1 MSKFNEY
8 LDKVK
13 DLAEDAGEVAK
24 NAVGEVTDR
33 AKDLADERSKVRELM
48 NDAKTQTSA
57 FTQSAKEKVQGIIK
71 DAGAIKEIKQGIS
84 ELEAL
89 PEIEG
94 SIVYRMDLE
103 ALIFDLRSLSLFIED
118 KRLDDDSVAE
128 EITKVMEKVKPEAV
142 TEQEDTEQQAIT
154 NARAIAYNACVR
166 ALETLQQKPDAGK

>member
-1 MSKFNEY
+1 MSKFSEY

-142 TEQEDTEQQAIT
+142 TEQEDTEQQAIE
-154 NARAIAYNACVR
+154 NAKTIAYNACTR
-166 ALETLQQKPDAGK
+166 ALEALQQNKASE

>member
-33 AKDLADERSKVRELM
+33 AKDLADERSKVKELI

-57 FTQSAKEKVQGIIK
+57 FTQGAKEKVQSIIK

-94 SIVYRMDLE
+94 SIICTMEIQTIINSLRGLY
-103 ALIFDLRSLSLFIED
+103 LIIDD
-118 KRLDDDSVAE
+118 NRLDNVSVAD
-128 EITKVMEKVKPEAV
+128 EITNVMEKIRPSDEPNI
-142 TEQEDTEQQAIT
+142 EDTEQQAIE
-154 NARAIAYNACVR
+154 NARAIAYNACAR
-166 ALETLQQKPDAGK
+166 ALEKLQQNKYSE